1 MTPKPVM
8 LKASRRKIERCGDR
22 ASACSAG
29 LLSIFCWVTFRPMAC
44 RLFDLTM
51 FATHNESGAAVG
63 HPGLVL
69 PERKQEILFPP
80 DMPFT
85 APFESLFR
93 FRHVL
98 SFQRLKRLK
107 QGIEPIVI
115 VLKKPADGPSSTRDE
130 GSSSNVA
137 SATTTKAGL
146 KIIPRSRM
154 APVSTRVKAATGA
167 PRRSAP

>member
-1 MTPKPVM
+1 M
-8 LKASRRKIERCGDR
+8 RRPGQRLLRRIIVHILLGDIP
-22 ASACSAG
+22 AYG
-29 LLSIFCWVTFRPMAC
+29 LQV
-44 RLFDLTM
+44 LFDLTM